1 METKTDPLQDRDPWV
16 IRDAKGRTRPAPS
29 TPGDFLPPGFSS
41 FEHKC
46 ETPLAKSVV
55 EQCSYYEPI
64 SETSEA
70 RALGVEP
77 VKKASGVEPSSE
89 PKRETGISDAV
100 LDAVEKILEEG
111 MTDQQKRDEAERIAS
126 TMSLPWRPKKQPVK
140 NLFVDPS
147 TLPAG
152 SFAFGLG
159 NAPSKEVFQRLS
171 GGM

>member
-1 METKTDPLQDRDPWV
+1 LETKTDPLQDRDPWV
-16 IRDAKGRTRPAPS
+16 IRDAKGRTRPAP
-29 TPGDFLPPGFSS
+29 TTLGNFLPPGFSS
-41 FEHKC
+41 IEHKC

-70 RALGVEP
+70 RA
-77 VKKASGVEPSSE
+77 SGVEPSNE

-100 LDAVEKILEEG
+100 LDAVEKNLDEG

-152 SFAFGLG
+152 SFAFGSG

>member
-1 METKTDPLQDRDPWV
+1 METNKSDPLQDRDPWV
-16 IRDAKGRTRPAPS
+16 IRDAKGRARPAP
-29 TPGDFLPPGFSS
+29 TTLGDFLPPGFSS
-41 FEHKC
+41 IEHKF
-46 ETPLAKSVV
+46 ETPKAKPLG

-77 VKKASGVEPSSE
+77 ANE

-100 LDAVEKILEEG
+100 LDAVEKILDEG

-152 SFAFGLG
+152 WLR
-159 NAPSKEVFQRLS
+159 KRT
-171 GGM
+171 